1 MIDIEELHKTW
12 NTILKNQEECKTAAQ
27 VSGLPH
33 YKRFSV
39 MFARRRGAWFKNT
52 LFVAAAKR
60 QFNSF
65 YTTKSV

>member
-1 MIDIEELHKTW
+1 MIDTEELHKTW
-12 NTILKNQEECKTAAQ
+12 YTILKNQECKTAAQ

-65 YTTKSV
+65 YTTRSV